1 VVSEEDCHDALSCDA
16 MSSVFALLGK
26 RWSGI
31 IMSTLISGPA
41 RFSELGRQVAGVSER
56 MLSNRLT
63 ELIAAGLVE
72 RQVLEGPPVGVLYQ
86 VTPKGAAL
94 RPALDELQRW
104 AEQNL
109 GELAGQTG
117 DGDGKGA
124 DDEPRRDARPRS
136 GARNR

>member
-1 VVSEEDCHDALSCDA
+1 VVSEDDCHDALSCDT
-16 MSSVFALLGK
+16 MTSVFALLGK

-41 RFSELGRQVAGVSER
+41 RFSELARQVAGVSER

-86 VTPKGAAL
+86 VTPRGAAL

-104 AEQNL
+104 AEEHL
-109 GELAGQTG
+109 DKAGDDRG
-117 DGDGKGA
+117 DGD
-124 DDEPRRDARPRS
+124 DEVAEDEARRDARPRP
-136 GARNR
+136 GARSR

>member
-1 VVSEEDCHDALSCDA
+1 MVSEDDCHDPLSCDA

-26 RWSGI
+26 RWSGV
-31 IMSTLISGPA
+31 IMGTLISGPA
-41 RFSELGRQVAGVSER
+41 RFSELARLVSGVSER

-72 RQVLEGPPVGVLYQ
+72 RRVLEGPPVGVLYQ

-109 GELAGQTG
+109 DGVEGTSETAGRAG
-117 DGDGKGA
+117 
-124 DDEPRRDARPRS
+124 
-136 GARNR
+136 